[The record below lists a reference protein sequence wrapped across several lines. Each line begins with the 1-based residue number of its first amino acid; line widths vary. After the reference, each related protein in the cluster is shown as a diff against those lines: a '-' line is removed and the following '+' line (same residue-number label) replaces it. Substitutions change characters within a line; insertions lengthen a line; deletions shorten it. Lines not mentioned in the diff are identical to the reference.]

1 MTQEEYNHL
10 KLKIKE
16 RAELESLYIINELEK
31 FIKFDISPCI
41 PPSPLDSAIMDY
53 IVYGTNIA
61 KENVL
66 SLLL

>member
-1 MTQEEYNHL
+1 MVQEEYNHL

-31 FIKFDISPCI
+31 FRKFNISPRI
-41 PPSPLDSAIMDY
+41 PPSPLNSAIIDY

-66 SLLL
+66 KLL